1 MAVQN
6 LPFIKN
12 MEKRIQAATSVL
24 DNSLEQCFVQGL
36 EHRDE
41 NAIYNCLRAYAAV
54 DNTSAAEALFRK
66 TVVSHLIQEIIP
78 DSSNNHPEAIAS
90 ASYDELEGYYQRIMQ
105 CIEKG
110 CKFILKLS
118 SSGEK
123 WDFLYLI

>member
-6 LPFIKN
+6 LPFIEN
-12 MEKRIQAATSVL
+12 MEKRIQAATSLL

-36 EHRDE
+36 EHRDS

-66 TVVSHLIQEIIP
+66 TVVSPLIQEIIP
-78 DSSNNHPEAIAS
+78 NSSNNQPEAVATAS
-90 ASYDELEGYYQRIMQ
+90 NDELDGDYRQIMQ
-105 CIEKG
+105 CIEKD
-110 CKFILKLS
+110 CKFILELS

-123 WDFLYLI
+123 

>member
-6 LPFIKN
+6 LPFIEN
-12 MEKRIQAATSVL
+12 MEKRIQVATSLL

-36 EHRDE
+36 EHRDS

-66 TVVSHLIQEIIP
+66 TVVSPLIQEIIP
-78 DSSNNHPEAIAS
+78 NSSNNQPEAVATAS
-90 ASYDELEGYYQRIMQ
+90 NDELEGDYRRIMQ
-105 CIEKG
+105 CIEKD
-110 CKFILKLS
+110 CKFILELS

-123 WDFLYLI
+123 

>member
-6 LPFIKN
+6 LPFIEN
-12 MEKRIQAATSVL
+12 MEKRIQAATSLL

-36 EHRDE
+36 EHRDS

-66 TVVSHLIQEIIP
+66 TVVSPLIQEIIP
-78 DSSNNHPEAIAS
+78 NSSNNQPEAVAT
-90 ASYDELEGYYQRIMQ
+90 ACNDELEGDYRRIMQ
-105 CIEKG
+105 CIEKD
-110 CKFILKLS
+110 CKFILELS

-123 WDFLYLI
+123 